1 MVGVGSL
8 PKTWASS
15 LALSFPAQPAQ
26 VASSV
31 SRIVFSLIVRK
42 SCHNYGRN
50 DIFLD
55 ANQEFTTSSDR
66 LEVVAICRGT
76 TNLLSV
82 GRQIKLTIVEHR
94 TTIEHLT
101 IGNFQSFIGLPLCG

>member
-31 SRIVFSLIVRK
+31 SRTGLSLIVRK
-42 SCHNYGRN
+42 WCHNYGRN
-50 DIFLD
+50 DIFVD
-55 ANQEFTTSSDR
+55 ADQ
-66 LEVVAICRGT
+66 A
-76 TNLLSV
+76 
-82 GRQIKLTIVEHR
+82 
-94 TTIEHLT
+94 
-101 IGNFQSFIGLPLCG
+101 LCD